1 MERSPSQSPQQPAS
15 PSSASSSPS
24 EAGTSPASGGP
35 APARAVVSYDERLSA
50 PWHWWLY
57 CLLLGLAAALVVYPF
72 GVLPMLGGLVVGGAL
87 AAIVVSSYGSARIRV
102 AGGSLLAGEA
112 RVPVSALGAAEVLDA
127 AEARAW
133 RSHKA
138 DPRAFMLLR
147 AYVPGALRVEVVDP
161 QDPTPYLY
169 LSTREP
175 ERLAAAIEAARTA
188 AT

>member
-1 MERSPSQSPQQPAS
+1 MERSPSQNLRQSAPSSPAS
-15 PSSASSSPS
+15 PSPSA
-24 EAGTSPASGGP
+24 AGASPASGG
-35 APARAVVSYDERLSA
+35 ASPARAVVSYDERLSA

-57 CLLLGLAAALVVYPF
+57 SLLLGVAAALVVYPF
-72 GVLPMLGGLVVGGAL
+72 GALPMLGGLVLGGAA

-102 AGGSLLAGEA
+102 AGDSLLAGEA
-112 RVPVSALGAAEVLDA
+112 RVPLRALGAAEVLDP

-147 AYVPGALRVEVVDP
+147 AYVPRALRVEVVDP

-175 ERLAAAIEAARTA
+175 ERLAAAIEAARPA
-188 AT
+188 AR

>member
-1 MERSPSQSPQQPAS
+1 MERSPSQSPQQSASPSASSAPPAS
-15 PSSASSSPS
+15 PEPV
-24 EAGTSPASGGP
+24 
-35 APARAVVSYDERLSA
+35 PARAAVSYDERLSA
-50 PWHWWLY
+50 PWHWWFY

-72 GVLPMLGGLVVGGAL
+72 GVLPMLGGLAVG
-87 AAIVVSSYGSARIRV
+87 AAGSAMVVSSYGSARIRV
-102 AGGSLLAGEA
+102 AGGSLLAGDA
-112 RVPVSALGAAEVLDA
+112 RIPVSALGEAEVLDP

-147 AYVPGALRVEVVDP
+147 AYAPRALRIEVVDP

-175 ERLAAAIEAARTA
+175 DRLAAAVEAARATA
-188 AT
+188 A